1 MQLGR
6 LISTLMFRLGLFR
19 LWRLLPRPLRQ
30 ALVRRILP
38 SSARGPRPGR
48 ALVPVIVVGPLRA
61 SSSFGRLA
69 RVLVSHFQRADVP
82 VYVHDVSDAFAA
94 AELDLIGEPAPLSLL
109 SAPATIVLVGTPDQ
123 FGYLRSF
130 LPGDFSGQHVVGFCP
145 WELERLPESW
155 FEPLSVLDEV
165 YVPSRFVAD
174 AFAASQPHLQTRI
187 VPCLEMPERLPRA
200 NRLRFGLPDDAF
212 ILLTVF
218 SLRSGLERKNPAG
231 AIAAFQRAFRQ
242 ESRARLVIKT
252 ADAHLETAAFAK
264 LQALAGDDPRI
275 ILMTETLSDPDLEA
289 LIASADVIL
298 SLHRAE
304 GFGLVPAQAML
315 AGKPVIMTGWSSILD
330 FSCAESAVLVPYQ
343 LVPVE
348 DPAQR
353 FSAGMRWAEP
363 DLDQAADAMRLL
375 FFSAGERQRL
385 GERGQRVMTAFIAR
399 SEADFQ
405 NQIEK
410 TFLNQLR

>member
-1 MQLGR
+1 MQSGR

-19 LWRLLPRPLRQ
+19 LWRLLPRPIRQ
-30 ALVRRILP
+30 QLVRRLLP
-38 SSARGPRPGR
+38 PSGRGARPGR
-48 ALVPVIVVGPLRA
+48 ALTPVIVVGPLRA

-69 RVLVSHFQRADVP
+69 RVLVSHFQRADIP
-82 VYVHDVSDAFAA
+82 VFVYDVSEAFSA
-94 AELDLIGEPAPLSLL
+94 AELDLFGQPATPAQLR
-109 SAPATIVLVGTPDQ
+109 APATIVLVATPDQ

-155 FEPLSVLDEV
+155 AEPLSLLDEV

-174 AFAASQPHLQTRI
+174 AFAASQPDLPTRI

-200 NRLRFGLPDDAF
+200 QRARFGLPEDAF

-231 AIAAFQRAFRQ
+231 AIAAFRRAFP
-242 ESRARLVIKT
+242 EEPTVRLVVKT
-252 ADAHLETAAFAK
+252 ADAHLETAAFAR
-264 LQALAGDDPRI
+264 LQALAGGDPRI
-275 ILMTETLSDPDLEA
+275 ILMTETLSDPDLES
-289 LIASADVIL
+289 LIVSADVIL

-330 FSCAESAVLVPYQ
+330 FSCAESAVLVPYE

-353 FSAGMRWAEP
+353 FSADMRWAEP
-363 DLDQAADAMRLL
+363 DLERAADAMKLL
-375 FFSAGERQRL
+375 FFSRQERQRL
-385 GERGQRVMTAFIAR
+385 GDRGQRVMTAFIAR
-399 SEADFQ
+399 GEADFQ
-405 NQIEK
+405 KMIGK
-410 TFLNQLR
+410 TFIR